1 MGKLIFNMSMSLD
14 GLVAGPNDG
23 PENPMGDGGM
33 RLFQWYYGGDTDF
46 QFPGTDM
53 MFKISRASADLLQES
68 TRAVGAVVTGRK
80 TFDIARG
87 WGGKPPLGVPT
98 FVVTHTVPQEWV
110 KPGSPFTFVT
120 EGVESAVEKAKQAAG
135 DKDVVASTATLL
147 QQCLNAGL
155 LDEIHLDLVPVLLGA
170 GVRLFDNLGAAPIE
184 LERTRVV
191 EALGVTHLRFRVVK
205 KEKPT

>member
-1 MGKLIFNMSMSLD
+1 MGKVIFNMSMSLD
-14 GLVAGPNDG
+14 GFIAGPNDG

-33 RLFQWYYGGDTDF
+33 RLFQWYSSGDADF

-53 MFKISRASADLLQES
+53 MFKISGASADLLKTATQ
-68 TRAVGAVVTGRK
+68 TAGAVVTGRK

-110 KPGSPFTFVT
+110 KPGSLFTFVT
-120 EGVESAVEKAKQAAG
+120 DGIESAVEKAKQAAG
-135 DKDVVASTATLL
+135 DKDVVVSTAILL
-147 QQCLNAGL
+147 QQCLKAGL

-170 GVRLFDNLGAAPIE
+170 GVRLFDHLGAAPIE

-191 EALGVTHLRFRVVK
+191 EALGVTHLQFRVVK
-205 KEKPT
+205 